1 MLLLVYLRATGGE
14 VGATSALAPK
24 IGPLGLVRS
33 ILLLILKY
41 IELKVSVKKKCE
53 NGQGLCFVHVQN
65 KLSMITWFNPK
76 EYSLC
81 SQGTLDVIFYISS
94 CHISS
99 YCGKTYVM
107 VQVASLIFINF
118 EQFIYLLF

>member
-24 IGPLGLVRS
+24 IGPLGLVRN

-53 NGQGLCFVHVQN
+53 NGQGLCFVHVHN
-65 KLSMITWFNPK
+65 ELSMI
-76 EYSLC
+76 SLV
-81 SQGTLDVIFYISS
+81 SPQKI
-94 CHISS
+94 
-99 YCGKTYVM
+99 
-107 VQVASLIFINF
+107 
-118 EQFIYLLF
+118 